1 MTKYNKQVLDGGY
14 EPTKF
19 EKGIY
24 SKWEKSGY
32 FNPDKLPEL
41 DGKPRTENYTIV
53 VPPPNVTGTLH
64 MGHAAMLAIEDT
76 LIRFERMRG
85 KRALWIPGSDSASIA
100 TQSKVEKEIQKSE
113 GKSRY
118 DLGREELLRRVNEFA
133 LDSKKTIFSQFRSMG
148 SSLDWSREAY
158 TMDAP
163 RNLAVATAFRDMYND
178 GLIYRG
184 HRIVNWDPRG
194 QTTISDDEIVYKEE
208 KTKFYHFKYGP
219 FTIGTARPE
228 TKFGDKY
235 VVMHP
240 EDKRYA
246 QYKHG
251 DKLTVEWING
261 PIEATIIKD
270 SIIDMEFGTGVMT
283 ITPWHSKEDFEI
295 AKRHNLSYEQIID
308 KNGKLLPIA
317 EEFAGQHI
325 KKARDAIVEKLRSKG
340 LVEKEEDYTH
350 NIATA
355 ERTGE
360 NIEPQI
366 MEQWFVDVNK
376 KVKVKRSKMV
386 GIKVGDEKSLKEL
399 MLHVVETKQVKI
411 NPDRF
416 EKIYFNWINNLQDWC
431 ISRQIWF
438 GHRINVWYK
447 NKGTGNQEI
456 YCDVAAP
463 EGDGWE
469 QDEDTLDTW
478 FSSALWT
485 FSTLGWPNDTS
496 DLKNFHPTTV
506 LETGTDILFFWVA
519 RMILMSTYH
528 LGEVPFKHTYLH
540 GLVRDAKGQKMSK
553 SLGNIIDP
561 VTLIE
566 KYGAD
571 ATRMSLLVGNAP
583 GNDMKLS
590 EDKIKGYKHFA
601 NKIWNAT
608 KFLEMKGVFGDE
620 NTDVDVN
627 EKKTDKDELLLRE
640 LDDVV
645 RETTKDIENF
655 NLHLAS
661 DRLYQF
667 FWKRFADEIIEESK
681 LILENRENKSTPQE
695 IASRKATLRIMIEI
709 QLKLLHPFMPFVTEV
724 IWSEFLQN
732 QKMLLVESWPEYH

>member
-1 MTKYNKQVLDGGY
+1 MAKYKKEILDGGY

-19 EKGIY
+19 EKTIY
-24 SKWEKSGY
+24 DKWEKSGY
-32 FNPDKLPEL
+32 FNPDYLPEINN
-41 DGKPRTENYTIV
+41 KPREENYTIV

-64 MGHAAMLAIEDT
+64 MGHAAMLAIEDS

-85 KRALWIPGSDSASIA
+85 KRTLWLPGSDSASIA
-100 TQSKVEKEIQKSE
+100 TQSKVESDVYKKE
-113 GKSRY
+113 GKTRY

-133 LDSKKTIFSQFRSMG
+133 LNSKSTIFSQFRSMG

-158 TMDAP
+158 TMDTH
-163 RNLAVATAFRDMYND
+163 RNLAVATAFKNMYAD

-184 HRIVNWDPRG
+184 HRIVNWDPKG

-208 KTKFYHFKYGP
+208 KTKFYYFKYGP

-240 EDKRYA
+240 NDKRYE

-251 DKLTVEWING
+251 DKLKVEWING
-261 PIEATIIKD
+261 EIEATIIKD
-270 SIIDMEFGTGVMT
+270 PIIDMEFGTGVMT

-325 KKARDAIVEKLRSKG
+325 RKARAQIVEKLRAKN
-340 LVEKEEDYTH
+340 LLEKEEEYTH

-366 MEQWFVDVNK
+366 MEQWFIDANK
-376 KVKVKRSKMV
+376 KIKIKKSKIE

-447 NKGTGNQEI
+447 NKGEINEEI
-456 YCDVAAP
+456 YCDVNP
-463 EGDGWE
+463 PTGSDWV

-485 FSTLGWPNDTS
+485 FSTLGWPNDTE
-496 DLKNFHPTTV
+496 DLKKFHPTSV
-506 LETGTDILFFWVA
+506 LETGYDILFFWVA

-528 LGEVPFKHTYLH
+528 LGEIPFKHVYMH
-540 GLVRDAKGQKMSK
+540 GLVRDKDGRKMSK

-561 VTLIE
+561 VTLID

-583 GNDMKLS
+583 GNDLRLS
-590 EDKIKGYKHFA
+590 EDKVKGYKHFA

-608 KFLEMKGVFGDE
+608 KFLEMKGVFAD
-620 NTDVDVN
+620 DVDVN
-627 EKKTDKDELLLRE
+627 EKKTDKDELILRE
-640 LDDVV
+640 LDEII

-667 FWKRFADEIIEESK
+667 FWKRFADEIIEDSK
-681 LILENRENKSTPQE
+681 LMIENRENTSTPQE
-695 IASRKATLRIMIEI
+695 ITSRKSTLKILIET

-724 IWSEFLQN
+724 IWTEFLQN
-732 QKMLLVESWPEYH
+732 QKMLLVEPWPEYH